1 MRLSILD
8 QAPISKGNTS
18 VQTLKNAEELA
29 LLGDEL
35 GYHRFWMSEHH
46 STDVFASSAPEI
58 NIAYLASKTKNIR
71 YGTGGLMMMH
81 YSPLKVAET
90 ISTLNAFTDGKIDL
104 GVGRAPGGDSYAV
117 YALSQGHP
125 PTSKNLYE
133 KLETTLKLLKGEIP
147 GNDLYRNSFVIPNK
161 APLPEVFLLGS
172 SGGSS
177 LEAGRIGVG
186 YAFAQ
191 FLSGDLTLDVI
202 NTYRENF
209 NPSTYLDSPKVAIGY
224 LVTTAETKEEA
235 EYHAKSQDI
244 WRLHYE
250 QGVINQIMSPEEA
263 NDYPL
268 TEIEKMTIQE
278 NRKIHF
284 VGNVKEIAAKL
295 RDEQEIYNFDE
306 AIICCIQH
314 SQEFRVNGY
323 KLLARELID

>member
-29 LLGDEL
+29 ILGDKL

-58 NIAYLASKTKNIR
+58 NIAYLSGKTKNIR

-90 ISTLNAFTDGKIDL
+90 ISMLTALTNGKIDL
-104 GVGRAPGGDSYAV
+104 GVGRAPGGDSYSV

-125 PTSKNLYE
+125 PTAKNLFE
-133 KLETTLKLLKGEIP
+133 KFESTLKLIEGETL
-147 GNDLYRNSFVIPNK
+147 GNELYKHSFVIPKN

-172 SGGSS
+172 SGESS
-177 LEAGRIGVG
+177 FEAGRMGVG

-191 FLSGDLTLDVI
+191 FLSGDLTLEII
-202 NTYRENF
+202 NTYRDNF
-209 NPSTYLDSPKVAIGY
+209 NPSTYLEKPKVSIGY
-224 LVTTAETKEEA
+224 LITTAETKDEA
-235 EYHAKSQDI
+235 EYHAKPQDI
-244 WRLHYE
+244 WRMNYE
-250 QGVINQIMSPEEA
+250 RGIINQIMSPEEA

-284 VGNVKEIAAKL
+284 VGDVKEIASKL
-295 RDEQEIYNFDE
+295 REEQSIYHFDE
-306 AIICCIQH
+306 AMICSIQH
-314 SQEFRVNGY
+314 SQEFRLNGY
-323 KLLARELID
+323 RLLARELMD